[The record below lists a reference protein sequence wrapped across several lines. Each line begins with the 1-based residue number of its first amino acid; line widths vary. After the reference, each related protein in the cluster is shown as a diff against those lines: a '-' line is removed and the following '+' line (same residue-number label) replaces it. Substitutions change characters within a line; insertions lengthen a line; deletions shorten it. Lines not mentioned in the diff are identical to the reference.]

1 MEAKRVS
8 FISKLKFDPKLKNT
22 LQAKYLT
29 NIRLVIMLA
38 LSIVILG
45 IGAFFTIPKRLNPE
59 IKIPIVIVNTILPG
73 ASPEDVES
81 LVTILLEDS
90 LKSVKGLDTI
100 SSVSNESSSTITL
113 QFLST
118 VDGEKARTDSQALV
132 DAAGKLPENAK
143 KSKVLKLDFEDQP
156 VWTFIITSN
165 SDNASLMRFAKIL
178 KKNIEGVTK
187 VDRVTTTGQ
196 DQEDIEVV
204 IAPEKMQEYKISPF
218 ALAASVQKA
227 AGSFPAGTVNT
238 GKSSF
243 LLTIDKDLTSIEAI
257 RNLRVTLDTRSV
269 RLGDIAT
276 ISNRPPSD
284 QTHSYIASQ
293 TTHPQQGV
301 QFFVYKTGN
310 ANIDASEQ
318 DARAVVDATLQKY
331 NGQFKLQT
339 VMNTASDITT
349 QFSDLFGEFA
359 STVGLVFILLFIF
372 LGLRQAVI
380 ASITV
385 PLTMLSALAIINAMG
400 LTLNFLTTFAFLIS
414 LGLLIDDTIVT
425 VAAMTRYY
433 KTGNF
438 TPLETGLMVWRDFIV
453 PLWSTTIAT
462 IWAFLPLLLATGI
475 IGEFIKSIPIVVTAT
490 LLSSTSIAVL
500 ITIPLMIVFLKP
512 SFPRRVVI
520 MFRVLGIIILLGL
533 FVAVAPKTS
542 FTPLLVLLFIVLL
555 LIAYRVRVALRKEYD
570 RRTGKSPFF
579 KFLHTHTG
587 RVTEHGLLDIERLSN
602 VYRKIIDKIIH
613 SKSARRKT
621 LLAIIVFAVVAYM
634 LLAFG
639 FVSNEFFPKSDADV
653 VYITVKLPSGTNLE
667 TGNGEALNLLES
679 IRKTEIVDYVVADIG
694 QSFQAGNG
702 GRENDSSS
710 ILFTLHLPS
719 HKVRNVTSSQIAE
732 RLRKT
737 YKNYSKGTF
746 LVQELSGGPPA
757 GADVQ
762 IKLLGE
768 DLSILDKNAG
778 ALVAFLNKQ
787 SGVSNVQKSIKPGIS
802 KLVFQPDKV
811 KLAEEEISIDTIG
824 LQLRSYTQG
833 FTLDTIKLGSSTDDQ
848 DIILRQNSYNSQTPS
863 NLGSISIPG
872 KDKKSVPLL
881 SLGALKLK
889 TNPTVITREK
899 GKRTISVSAA
909 VAKGYSI
916 SDINKRL
923 EKAADDL
930 HLPTGYSWA
939 TGGVN
944 DENNKSVQSIFQAMM
959 ISFLLILITMVVE
972 FHSFRQALLALLLIP
987 LSIAGVFYV
996 FALTGTPLSFPA
1008 LIGILALFG
1017 IVVTHAIVVI
1027 EKINENRALGIPLKA
1042 AIVDASANRLEPVL
1056 LTSLAT
1062 IVGLIPITLTDPLWR
1077 GLGGAIIAGL
1087 LFSGAI
1093 KLFFVPIMYYL
1104 MLRKEG
1110 E

>member
-1 MEAKRVS
+1 MDKKRVS
-8 FISKLKFDPKLKNT
+8 FISKLKFDPKLKNS
-22 LQAKYLT
+22 LQAKYLK
-29 NIRLVIMLA
+29 NIRLVIMFV

-45 IGAFFTIPKRLNPE
+45 VGAFFTIPKRLNPE

-81 LVTILLEDS
+81 LVTIPLEDS

-100 SSVSNESSSTITL
+100 NSVSNESSSTITL

-118 VDGEKARTDSQALV
+118 VDGEKARSDTQSLV
-132 DAAGKLPENAK
+132 DAVNNLPTDAK
-143 KSKVLKLDFEDQP
+143 DPKVIKLDFEDQP

-165 SDNASLMRFAKIL
+165 SDNASLMRFAKVL
-178 KKNIEGVTK
+178 KKDIEGVTK
-187 VDRVTTTGQ
+187 VDRVLTTGQ
-196 DQEDIEVV
+196 DQEDIEV
-204 IAPEKMQEYKISPF
+204 IISPEKMQEYKISPF
-218 ALAASVQKA
+218 ALSASIQKA
-227 AGSFPAGTVNT
+227 AGSYPAGSVNT

-243 LLTIDKDLTSIEAI
+243 VLTIDKDITTIEDI
-257 RNLRVTLDTRSV
+257 RNLRVSLGSQNV
-269 RLGDIAT
+269 RLGDIA
-276 ISNRPPSD
+276 SVSLRPKPE
-284 QTHSYIASQ
+284 QTHSYIASGNML
-293 TTHPQQGV
+293 PQQGV
-301 QFFVYKTGN
+301 QFFVYKSSN
-310 ANIDASEQ
+310 SNIDSAEQ
-318 DARAVVDATLQKY
+318 DARKVVDATLAKY

-339 VMNTASDITT
+339 VMNTAEEITT
-349 QFSDLFGEFA
+349 QFSDLFAEFL
-359 STVGLVFILLFIF
+359 STVGLVFILLFVF

-385 PLTMLSALAIINAMG
+385 PLTMLSALAIINGLG
-400 LTLNFLTTFAFLIS
+400 LTLNFLTTFAFLIA

-438 TPLETGLMVWRDFIV
+438 TPMETGLMVWRDFIV

-490 LLSSTSIAVL
+490 LLSSTTIAVL

-512 SFPRRVVI
+512 QFPRRVVI
-520 MFRVLGIIILLGL
+520 LFRVLGIIALIGL
-533 FVAVAPKTS
+533 FVALAPRTQ
-542 FTPLLVLLFIVLL
+542 FRPVLVLLFVILL
-555 LIAYRVRVALRKEYD
+555 LITYRVRAALRQEYV
-570 RRTGKSPFF
+570 RRTKRLSLF
-579 KFLHTHTG
+579 KFLHKHTG
-587 RVTEHGLLDIERLSN
+587 RVIENGIIDIERLSN
-602 VYRKIIDKIIH
+602 VYRGVIDRIIH

-621 LLAIIVFAVVAYM
+621 LLAIIAFAVGGYM
-634 LLAFG
+634 LMAFG
-639 FVSNEFFPKSDADV
+639 FVTNEFFPKQDADV
-653 VYITVKLPSGTNLE
+653 LYVSLKMPTGTNLD
-667 TGNGEALNLLES
+667 TANQEALNVLDQL
-679 IRKTEIVDYVVADIG
+679 RKTEIVDYVVSDIG
-694 QSFQAGNG
+694 QSLNADTG
-702 GRENDSSS
+702 GRNNEPSS
-710 ILFTLHLPS
+710 ILYTLHLPP
-719 HKVRNVTSSQIAE
+719 HKTRHVSSSEIAE
-732 RLRKT
+732 KIRKEFKDYT
-737 YKNYSKGTF
+737 KGEF

-757 GADVQ
+757 GADIQ
-762 IKLLGE
+762 IKLLGD
-768 DLSILDKNAG
+768 DLSVLDKNADK
-778 ALVAFLNKQ
+778 LISVLNKQ
-787 SGVSNVQKSIKPGIS
+787 PGVSNVQKSIKPGIS
-802 KLVFQPDKV
+802 KLVFVPDKT
-811 KLAEEEISIDTIG
+811 KLAEEDISVDAIG
-824 LQLRSYTQG
+824 LQLRTYTQG
-833 FTLDTIKLGSSTDDQ
+833 FTLDSLKLGTETDDQ
-848 DIILRQNSYNSQTPS
+848 DIILRQNEYSTQSPS

-872 KDKKSVPLL
+872 KDKSVPLL
-881 SLGALKLK
+881 SLGSLKLE

-916 SDINKRL
+916 SDTNKKL
-923 EKAADDL
+923 EQAADDL
-930 HLPTGYSWA
+930 NLPTGYSWQ

-944 DENNKSVQSIFQAMM
+944 EENNKSVQSILQAMV

-972 FHSFRQALLALLLIP
+972 FHSFRQALIAMLLIP
-987 LSIAGVFYV
+987 ITIAGVFYV
-996 FALTGTPLSFPA
+996 FAFSGTPLSFPA

-1027 EKINENRALGIPLKA
+1027 EKINENRALGISLKA

-1062 IVGLIPITLTDPLWR
+1062 IVGLVPITITDPLWR

-1104 MLRKEG
+1104 MLREKG